1 MKSKTTSRFVCS
13 ECGAVTPGW
22 LGRCPSCGTF
32 GSITEE
38 LTEIQDKKTVN
49 KAVNRVYERPV
60 KLSEVARENT
70 VRIKSGIDELDTV
83 LGGGIVPSSLVLL
96 GGDPGIG
103 KSTLMTQVA
112 CSLSQK
118 HKVLY
123 ASAEESRAQ
132 VRMRCERLNVNYSEL
147 DVINE
152 TSLDNILECADGYE
166 FLVVD
171 SIQAIYLEEMSSSA
185 GSVGQIKECASRLM
199 RFAKSGKTTVFII
212 GHVTKDGAIAGPK
225 ILEHIMDTVLYFEGQ
240 PQDNYKLLRA
250 VKNRFGS
257 AQEVGVF
264 EMRED
269 GIRGVKD
276 YEGIFVSDDRG
287 EEAGSIVT
295 PSISGNRCMPVEIQT
310 LLSKTAFGL
319 PRRMP
324 IGIEINRLLLL
335 LAVLEKRAYLPFYSL
350 DVYVNVMGGIKLN
363 EPSADLAVAL
373 ALASCIKNQPIPKE
387 VCAFGEIGLTGEVR
401 GVMQAEKRVA
411 ECVRLGAKKIYL
423 PAKSMEGM
431 KKFEGKVEL
440 VPIKHVYQAIKLLFD
455 AKQPAAGNV
464 TAT

>member
-1 MKSKTTSRFVCS
+1 MAKTKTTSRYVCS

-38 LTEIQDKKTVN
+38 LIETATQNDKKQTQRN
-49 KAVNRVYERPV
+49 YERPV
-60 KLSEVARENT
+60 RLGDVAAEKT
-70 VRIKSGIDELDTV
+70 VRINSGVDELDTV

-112 CSLSQK
+112 CTLSK
-118 HKVLY
+118 KYKVLY

-132 VRMRCERLNVNYSEL
+132 VRMRCERLKGDFSEL
-147 DVINE
+147 MVINE
-152 TSLDNILECADGYE
+152 TSLDNILDCADGYD
-166 FLVVD
+166 FLIV
-171 SIQAIYLEEMSSSA
+171 
-185 GSVGQIKECASRLM
+185 
-199 RFAKSGKTTVFII
+199 I

-225 ILEHIMDTVLYFEGQ
+225 VLEHIMDTVLYFEGQ

-276 YEGIFVSDDRG
+276 YDGIFVSDERG
-287 EEAGSIVT
+287 NEPGTIVT
-295 PSISGNRCMPVEIQT
+295 PTISGNRCMAVEIQT

-324 IGIEINRLLLL
+324 VGIDMNRLLLM
-335 LAVLEKRAYLPFYSL
+335 LAVMEKRAYTPFYAL
-350 DVYVNVMGGIKLN
+350 DVYVNVMGGIKLS
-363 EPSADLAVAL
+363 EPAADLAVAL
-373 ALASCIKNQPIPKE
+373 ALASGANNIPVPKE

-401 GVMQAEKRVA
+401 GVTQAEKRVA
-411 ECVRLGAKKIYL
+411 ECVRLGAKKIVL
-423 PAKSMEGM
+423 PAKNRDGM
-431 KKFEGKVEL
+431 QKFAGKVEL
-440 VPIKHVYQAIKLLFD
+440 VYVKHVYQAIKLIFTNE
-455 AKQPAAGNV
+455 KQL
-464 TAT
+464 

>member
-1 MKSKTTSRFVCS
+1 MAKIKTTSKYVCT
-13 ECGAVTPGW
+13 ECGTVTPGW
-22 LGRCPSCGTF
+22 LGRCPSCGKF
-32 GSITEE
+32 GSIVEE
-38 LTEIQDKKTVN
+38 VSEISEPKKSSAAVKIYDQPVRLGDVTSEKTV
-49 KAVNRVYERPV
+49 RV
-60 KLSEVARENT
+60 
-70 VRIKSGIDELDTV
+70 KSGIDELDTV

-103 KSTLMTQVA
+103 KSTLMSQVA
-112 CSLSQK
+112 CSLSRN

-132 VRMRCERLNVNYSEL
+132 VKMRCQRLGVDFADL
-147 DVINE
+147 MIINE
-152 TSLDNILECADGYE
+152 TSLDGILSSAEDYD
-166 FLVVD
+166 FLIVD
-171 SIQAIYLEEMSSSA
+171 SIQAVYLEEMNSSA
-185 GSVGQIKECASRLM
+185 GSVGQIKECAARLM
-199 RFAKSGKTTVFII
+199 RFAKSGKCTVFII
-212 GHVTKDGAIAGPK
+212 GHVTKEGAIAGPK

-287 EEAGSIVT
+287 SEAGSVVT

-310 LLSKTAFGL
+310 LLSKTAFGM

-324 IGIEINRLLLL
+324 IGVDINRLLLL

-350 DVYVNVMGGIKLN
+350 DVYVNVMGGIRLN
-363 EPSADLAVAL
+363 EPAADLAVAI
-373 ALASCIKNQPIPKE
+373 ALASCHKNVAVPKE

-401 GVMQAEKRVA
+401 AVMQADKRVA

-423 PAKSMEGM
+423 PDKNMQSV
-431 KKFEGKVEL
+431 KKFADKVEL
-440 VPIKHVYQAIKLLFD
+440 VPVKHVYQALKLLL
-455 AKQPAAGNV
+455 G
-464 TAT
+464 

>member
-1 MKSKTTSRFVCS
+1 MKTKTTSRFVCT
-13 ECGAVTPGW
+13 ECGAVTAGW
-22 LGRCPSCGTF
+22 FGKCPSCGTF
-32 GSITEE
+32 GTITEE
-38 LTEIQDKKTVN
+38 LTEVSTKKAANDKTL
-49 KAVNRVYERPV
+49 RRTYERPI
-60 KLSEVARENT
+60 KLSEVEREHTAR
-70 VRIKSGIDELDTV
+70 VKSGIDELDTV

-112 CSLSQK
+112 CKLSQTS
-118 HKVLY
+118 KVLY

-132 VRMRCERLNVNYSEL
+132 VKMRCERLNVDFSEL
-147 DVINE
+147 EVINE
-152 TSLDNILECADGYE
+152 TSLDNILDCADGYE
-166 FLVVD
+166 YLIID
-171 SIQAIYLEEMSSSA
+171 SIQAIYLEELSSSA

-212 GHVTKDGAIAGPK
+212 GHVTKEGAIAGPK
-225 ILEHIMDTVLYFEGQ
+225 VLEHIMDTVLYFEGQ

-269 GIRGVKD
+269 GIRGVKNYD
-276 YEGIFVSDDRG
+276 GIFVSDDRG
-287 EEAGSIVT
+287 AEAGSIVT
-295 PSISGNRCMPVEIQT
+295 PSVSGNRCMPVEIQT
-310 LLSKTAFGL
+310 LLAKTAFGL

-350 DVYVNVMGGIKLN
+350 DVYVNVMGGIKLT
-363 EPSADLAVAL
+363 EPSADLATAL
-373 ALASCIKNQPIPKE
+373 ALASCLKNEPVPKE

-423 PAKSMEGM
+423 PAKNTDDV
-431 KKFEGKVEL
+431 KKFSAKVQL
-440 VPIKHVYQAIKLLFD
+440 IPVKHVYQAIKLLFD
-455 AKQPAAGNV
+455 GESKI
-464 TAT
+464 

>member
-1 MKSKTTSRFVCS
+1 MAKTKTTSRYVCS

-38 LTEIQDKKTVN
+38 LIETATQSDKKQTQRN
-49 KAVNRVYERPV
+49 YERPV
-60 KLSEVARENT
+60 RLGDVAAEKT
-70 VRIKSGIDELDTV
+70 VRINSGVDELDTV

-112 CSLSQK
+112 CTLSEK
-118 HKVLY
+118 YKVLY

-132 VRMRCERLNVNYSEL
+132 VRMRCERLKGDFSEL
-147 DVINE
+147 MVINE
-152 TSLDNILECADGYE
+152 TSLDNILDCADGYD
-166 FLVVD
+166 FLIVD
-171 SIQAIYLEEMSSSA
+171 SIQAVYLEEMNSSA

-199 RFAKSGKTTVFII
+199 RFAKSGKTTVFVI

-225 ILEHIMDTVLYFEGQ
+225 VLEHIMDTVLYFEGQ

-264 EMRED
+264 EMCED
-269 GIRGVKD
+269 GIHGVKD
-276 YEGIFVSDDRG
+276 YEGIFVSDGRG
-287 EEAGSIVT
+287 NDAGSVVT

-310 LLSKTAFGL
+310 LLCKTAFGL

-324 IGIEINRLLLL
+324 IGVEINRLLLL

-363 EPSADLAVAL
+363 EPAADLAAVVAI
-373 ALASCIKNQPIPKE
+373 ASSYLDKPVPSTMAAIGE
-387 VCAFGEIGLTGEVR
+387 VGLSGEIRSITHMEQRLSEV
-401 GVMQAEKRVA
+401 K
-411 ECVRLGAKKIYL
+411 RLGFTQCMVPAHKVKDLKAPVGLELL
-423 PAKSMEGM
+423 PVANISRA
-431 KKFEGKVEL
+431 L
-440 VPIKHVYQAIKLLFD
+440 QLL
-455 AKQPAAGNV
+455 ARGQ
-464 TAT
+464 

>member
-1 MKSKTTSRFVCS
+1 MAKTKTTSRFVCT

-22 LGRCPSCGTF
+22 LGRCPSCGKF

-38 LTEIQDKKTVN
+38 LTETVEEKKTSS
-49 KAVNRVYERPV
+49 AARRIYEKPV
-60 KLSEVARENT
+60 RLGDVQSEKT
-70 VRIKSGIDELDTV
+70 VRVKSGINELDTV

-103 KSTLMTQVA
+103 KSTLMSQVA
-112 CSLSQK
+112 CALSQK
-118 HKVLY
+118 YKVLY

-132 VRMRCERLNVNYSEL
+132 VKMRCQRLKVDYENLMIV
-147 DVINE
+147 NE
-152 TSLDNILECADGYE
+152 TSLDNILDCAVGYDY
-166 FLVVD
+166 LIVD
-171 SIQAIYLEEMSSSA
+171 SIQAVYLDEMSSSA

-199 RFAKSGKTTVFII
+199 RFAKSGNTTVFII
-212 GHVTKDGAIAGPK
+212 GHVTKEGAIAGPK

-264 EMRED
+264 EMCED
-269 GIRGVKD
+269 GIHGVKD
-276 YEGIFVSDDRG
+276 YEGIFVSDGRG
-287 EEAGSIVT
+287 NDAGSVVT

-310 LLSKTAFGL
+310 LLCKTAFGL

-324 IGIEINRLLLL
+324 IGVEINRLLLL

-363 EPSADLAVAL
+363 EPAADLAVAL
-373 ALASCIKNQPIPKE
+373 ALASSHKGTPIPKE

-401 GVMQAEKRVA
+401 PVMRADKRVA

-423 PAKSMEGM
+423 PQKNMDAV
-431 KKFEGKVEL
+431 KKYADKVTL
-440 VPIKHVYQAIKLLFD
+440 VPVKHIYGAVKELF
-455 AKQPAAGNV
+455 G
-464 TAT
+464 